1 MFKRLE
7 KMRSLQLSQPI
18 RVSLELKDC
27 LVQFGGKKF
36 AIFGSNSLKMHV
48 LCSIDSKKV
57 STFW

>member
-1 MFKRLE
+1 
-7 KMRSLQLSQPI
+7 MRSLQLSQPI